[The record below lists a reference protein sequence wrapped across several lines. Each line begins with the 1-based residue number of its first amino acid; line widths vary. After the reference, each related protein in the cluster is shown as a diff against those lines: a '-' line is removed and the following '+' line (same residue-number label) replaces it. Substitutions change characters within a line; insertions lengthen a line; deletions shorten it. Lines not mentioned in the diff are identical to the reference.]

1 MTRPF
6 ALAKALAAK
15 ATVVTATEP
24 WTEAAYA
31 TPPIPSMISTYEK
44 SAAGDAANILNN
56 AKQSAENV
64 GIPVETSGIS
74 MRPTQSSSWQKSK
87 NAIMS
92 LWDRMDAAA
101 LGGSFLAALPL
112 KCSVSAKD
120 PYSSATRLRG
130 CP

>member
-1 MTRPF
+1 MI
-6 ALAKALAAK
+6 
-15 ATVVTATEP
+15 TATEP

-31 TPPIPSMISTYEK
+31 TPPTPSMISTYEK
-44 SAAGDAANILNN
+44 STAGNAANILNN

-64 GIPVETSGIS
+64 APLTSVS

-101 LGGSFLAALPL
+101 LVGSFLAALPL

-130 CP
+130 WP